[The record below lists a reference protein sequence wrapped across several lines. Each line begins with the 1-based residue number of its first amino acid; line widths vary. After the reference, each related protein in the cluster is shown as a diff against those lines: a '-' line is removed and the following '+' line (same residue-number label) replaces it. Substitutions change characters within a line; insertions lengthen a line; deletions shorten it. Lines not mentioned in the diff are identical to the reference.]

1 MSHVR
6 FRNAI
11 TGDEL
16 QLNLHVCTRV
26 RDNTTVE
33 WYFKYFAELFERP
46 ESFIRMI
53 VTGRDGD
60 SHVVTSRAF
69 RSHTLLTCLQQE
81 NDGFIWVDVLTLP
94 APSDYSQAA
103 CAGLC
108 VCNFGGCCRRCSD
121 PYSLRCCGSN
131 ACCHTGECGHKCCE
145 TDLLVATSVV

>member
-1 MSHVR
+1 MSRVR

-11 TGDEL
+11 TGAEL
-16 QLNLHVCTRV
+16 QLNRHVCTKV

-33 WYFKYFAELFERP
+33 WYFRYIAELFERP
-46 ESFIRMI
+46 RSFIRLL
-53 VTGRDGD
+53 VTGVDGD
-60 SHVVTSRAF
+60 SRVITYRA

-81 NDGFIWVDVLTLP
+81 TDGSIWVDVLTLP